1 LRQLVYSV
9 AASLDGFIAGPNGE
23 HDWIV
28 SDPAFDFA
36 ALWNRFDTLIMGR
49 RTYEVALTRFHP
61 IENLGK
67 RIFVVSATLH
77 PAQHPSATLL
87 TSGVPEAV
95 AALKAQPGKDIWLM
109 GGAVLFRSLVDAG
122 LVDRVEV
129 MVIPVMLGG
138 GVPLMPEGRRCH
150 LHLGE
155 CKPYPSGVISL
166 KYSVRT
172 GNSQRASVPGPDF
185 DIGTQTAG

>member
-1 LRQLVYSV
+1 MRQLVYSV

-28 SDPAFDFA
+28 SDPAFDFV
-36 ALWNRFDTLIMGR
+36 ALWDRFDTLIMGR

-95 AALKAQPGKDIWLM
+95 AALKAEPGKDIWLM

-122 LVDRVEV
+122 LARS
-129 MVIPVMLGG
+129 
-138 GVPLMPEGRRCH
+138 R
-150 LHLGE
+150 
-155 CKPYPSGVISL
+155 
-166 KYSVRT
+166 
-172 GNSQRASVPGPDF
+172 
-185 DIGTQTAG
+185 